1 MVERVPFQLLLE
13 GDTAD
18 QHEFQGY
25 DGYMAFAGFART
37 LSLATNY
44 IETGEI
50 RQRGDFVGRHAVL
63 ARAPS
68 EGSVLVD
75 FAVLLEQRPEVIFGA
90 AAAGLTAPAL
100 LKGLVKRIMD
110 RNVGDNAL
118 PQDPQIASIIER
130 HSGDVEALVAISESP
145 IRQTHGVIGQGA
157 NQIKVVG
164 GHNIIRTLDQR
175 TKDYVNL
182 NYEDPVV
189 RNNIV
194 SVASFNVNS
203 GFGSIYDFDLA
214 RTVPISMPRDVL
226 KQYRSIF
233 TWGLDQY
240 ASGGGGRVR
249 IEYWRILAMDD
260 TPKKYIISAAE
271 RIRE

>member
-25 DGYMAFAGFART
+25 DGFMAFAGFART
-37 LSLATNY
+37 LSLVTNY

-50 RQRGDFVGRHAVL
+50 RQRGDFLGRHAVL
-63 ARAPS
+63 AKAPA
-68 EGSVLVD
+68 EGSVLID
-75 FAVLLEQRPEVIFGA
+75 FTVLLEQPPEVIFGA
-90 AAAGLTAPAL
+90 IAAGLTGPAL
-100 LKGLVKRIMD
+100 LQGLAKRILD
-110 RNVGDNAL
+110 RNVGDNAA
-118 PQDPQIASIIER
+118 PEDPQVATIIER

-157 NQIKVVG
+157 KQIKVVG

-182 NYEDPVV
+182 NYEDPAM
-189 RNNIV
+189 RNDTV
-194 SVASFNVNS
+194 SVASFNANS
-203 GFGSIYDFDLA
+203 GFGSIYDFNLA
-214 RTVPISMPRDVL
+214 RTIPISMPRDVL
-226 KQYRSIF
+226 KLYRSVF

-260 TPKKYIISAAE
+260 TPKKYIVSAAE